1 MADIL
6 EVKDLKKQFG
16 GLVAV
21 NGVSFTVEAGS
32 RTGIIGPNGAGK
44 TTTFAMIAGEHQPTA
59 GTILFNGERIDRRKP
74 SYISKRGIART
85 FQLVRVFRELTVYE
99 HIVMGAVAG
108 QSLFSAGSYQKDEI
122 ERIMELIGFE
132 NDGDLIAGSLTSAR
146 QKQLGLATA
155 LATKPKLL
163 LLDELM
169 AGLNLSEIEKS
180 LLVLKKINEE
190 MGITLIIIE
199 HVMRVIM
206 GLCKKIIV
214 LDTGEKIAEGTPK
227 EISENERVIE
237 AYLGKEETAYAGN

>member
-1 MADIL
+1 MENIL
-6 EVKDLKKQFG
+6 EVKGLKKQFG
-16 GLVAV
+16 GLTAV
-21 NGVSFTVEAGS
+21 NNVDFTVESGS

-44 TTTFAMIAGEHQPTA
+44 TTTFSMIAGEHQPTA
-59 GTILFNGERIDRRKP
+59 GSIILNGERIDKLK
-74 SYISKRGIART
+74 SSAICKKGVART
-85 FQLVRVFRELTVYE
+85 FQVVRVFRELTVYE
-99 HIVMGAVAG
+99 HVVMGAVAG
-108 QSLFSAGSYQKDEI
+108 KACFSKCSYQREEI
-122 ERIMELIGFE
+122 ENLLELTGFE
-132 NDGDLIAGSLTSAR
+132 NDQNKIAGSLTSAR

-180 LLVLKKINEE
+180 LLVLRKVNED

-214 LDTGEKIAEGTPK
+214 LDTGIKIAEGTPK
-227 EISENERVIE
+227 EISENEIVIN
-237 AYLGKEETAYAGN
+237 AYLGKEENVNAGS

>member
-6 EVKDLKKQFG
+6 EVKGLKKQFV

-21 NGVSFTVEAGS
+21 NNVDFTVEEGS

-44 TTTFAMIAGEHQPTA
+44 TTAFAMIAGEHHPTA
-59 GTILFNGERIDRRKP
+59 GSIVFNGERIDKLKP
-74 SYISKRGIART
+74 STICKKGIART
-85 FQLVRVFRELTVYE
+85 FQVVRVFRELTVFE
-99 HIVMGAVAG
+99 HVVMGAVAG
-108 QSLFSAGSYQKDEI
+108 RPVLSSHSYRKEDI
-122 ERIMELIGFE
+122 EVILELTGFE
-132 NDGDLIAGSLTSAR
+132 NDQDKIAGSLTSAR
-146 QKQLGLATA
+146 QKQLGLATS

-169 AGLNLSEIEKS
+169 AGLNHSEIEKS
-180 LLVLKKINEE
+180 LLILRKINEE

-214 LDTGEKIAEGTPK
+214 LDTGSKIAEGTPE
-227 EISENERVIE
+227 EISDNERVIE
-237 AYLGKEETAYAGN
+237 AYLGKEEAVNAGN

>member
-6 EVKDLKKQFG
+6 EVKGLKKQFG
-16 GLVAV
+16 GLIAV
-21 NGVSFTVEAGS
+21 NNVDFTVEEGS

-44 TTTFAMIAGEHQPTA
+44 TTTFSMIAGEHQPTA
-59 GTILFNGERIDRRKP
+59 GSIYFNGERIDKRKP
-74 SYISKRGIART
+74 SAICKKGIART
-85 FQLVRVFRELTVYE
+85 FQVVRVFRELTVFE
-99 HIVMGAVAG
+99 HVVMGAVAG
-108 QSLFSAGSYQKDEI
+108 KAVFSSQSYQKEDI
-122 ERIMELIGFE
+122 ETILELTGFE
-132 NDGDLIAGSLTSAR
+132 NDQHKIAGSLTSAR
-146 QKQLGLATA
+146 QKQLGLATS

-180 LLVLKKINEE
+180 LVILRKINEE

-214 LDTGEKIAEGTPK
+214 LDTGSKIAEGTPE

-237 AYLGKEETAYAGN
+237 AYLGKEEAVDAGN

>member
-6 EVKDLKKQFG
+6 EVKGLKKQFG

-21 NGVSFTVEAGS
+21 NNVDFTVEEGS

-44 TTTFAMIAGEHQPTA
+44 TTTFAMIAGEHHPTA
-59 GTILFNGERIDRRKP
+59 GSIYFNGERIDKRKP
-74 SYISKRGIART
+74 SVICKKGIART
-85 FQLVRVFRELTVYE
+85 FQVVRVFRELTVFE
-99 HIVMGAVAG
+99 HVVMGAVAG
-108 QSLFSAGSYQKDEI
+108 KAIFSSQSYQKEDI
-122 ERIMELIGFE
+122 EVILELTGFE
-132 NDGDLIAGSLTSAR
+132 NDQNKIAGSLTSAR
-146 QKQLGLATA
+146 QKQLGLATS

-180 LLVLKKINEE
+180 LVILRKINEE

-214 LDTGEKIAEGTPK
+214 LDTGSKIAEGTPE

-237 AYLGKEETAYAGN
+237 AYLGKGEAVDAGN